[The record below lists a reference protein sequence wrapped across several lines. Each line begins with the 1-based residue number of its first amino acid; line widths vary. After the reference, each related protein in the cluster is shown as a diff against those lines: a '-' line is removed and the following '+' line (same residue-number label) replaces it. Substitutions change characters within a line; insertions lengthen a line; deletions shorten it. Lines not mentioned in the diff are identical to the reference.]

1 MVGKV
6 GLSMKLS
13 RYGKRV
19 VRNFVVL
26 LLSVMLIVAGV
37 IFIKNRNKD
46 NDNVKEPEL
55 IARLDDGF
63 VNGLIVNAKSFN
75 NIEEG
80 QEDVVLGEF
89 QRYVKSLQF
98 SVIIGAI
105 DSKEDQDGLKVLS
118 TQAKELGLP
127 MYLINDKDII
137 DSKDYKKLKVNGNAT
152 VAEGL
157 VSFGDYEI
165 ELLDVDVVKN
175 SHASANAYQGVLAG
189 EIKGFVFNNYEA
201 LHGYEMEVG
210 LIASNLKL
218 LIKDSDDKSATG
230 NKSSLMVDY
239 DVDEKVASF
248 DTLESADQFFSN
260 SKTAQIGFS
269 NKPVI
274 KGARMIAA
282 LGSILS
288 DPNNTEVIKATA
300 VKGSEFNVVGS
311 VGSGEDHAYELST
324 GDYILSKY
332 TEEIPAV
339 KPMTFTGVDVIAEN
353 GYEVLKFKDSGS
365 PLPYIFRDNNE
376 LVVTF
381 VGSTYEGDYPVIEA
395 GLFQGI
401 EINNRAGNMEIRV
414 PLDKDLS
421 WGYLVDL
428 SDNNIK
434 IRIKENVKEVSSYFQ
449 PLNGKTI
456 VLDAGHGGKDPGS
469 LNPNGGKTEAQLN
482 LELSSHIETRLKSL
496 GATVVNTRTTDEFV
510 SLWDRVNIFNDNNGD
525 YFISV
530 HHNASVN
537 RSVNGVEMYYA
548 DADFK
553 KMAEG
558 MAKELSSITGRRD
571 RGPYHWIQYVLRS
584 SLGPSVLIEAGFMSE
599 DTEFADLQNVDKQ
612 ILSAGVVADQIVK
625 DLERRLQSGK

>member
-1 MVGKV
+1 MR
-6 GLSMKLS
+6 LS
-13 RYGKRV
+13 RYGKKV
-19 VRNFVVL
+19 VRNFL
-26 LLSVMLIVAGV
+26 IGILTMMLIVAGV
-37 IFIKNRNKD
+37 IFIKNRNNDD
-46 NDNVKEPEL
+46 NGIKEPEL
-55 IARLDDGF
+55 VARLEDGF
-63 VNGLIVNAKSFN
+63 VNGLIVNANTFM
-75 NIEEG
+75 NIE
-80 QEDVVLGEF
+80 QEQEEVVFGEF
-89 QRYVKSLQF
+89 HRYVKSLQF
-98 SVIIGAI
+98 SVIIATI
-105 DSKEDQDGLKVLS
+105 DSMDDYDGLKTLS
-118 TQAKELGLP
+118 SQVKTLGLP
-127 MYLINDKDII
+127 IYLLNDQDVV
-137 DSKDYKKLKVNGNAT
+137 DSKDFKKLKISGNAS
-152 VAEGL
+152 L
-157 VSFGDYEI
+157 VN
-165 ELLDVDVVKN
+165 DVVKFEDIELDVT
-175 SHASANAYQGVLAG
+175 SLDSVKDKHASANAYKQVLDG
-189 EIKGFVFNNYEA
+189 SVTGFVFSDYET
-201 LHGYEMEVG
+201 LQDYEMEVG
-210 LIASNLKL
+210 LISSNLSL
-218 LIKDSDDKSATG
+218 LFNKDKDTKDGTTYNGS
-230 NKSSLMVDY
+230 Y
-239 DVDEKVASF
+239 DVKEDVAAF
-248 DTLESADQFFSN
+248 ETLQSADEFFAN
-260 SKTAQIGFS
+260 SKTAQIGIS

-288 DPNNTEVIKATA
+288 DPNNTELIKATA

-339 KPMTFTGVDVIAEN
+339 KAMTFTGVDVISED

-381 VGSTYEGDYPVIEA
+381 VGSTFEGEHPAIEE
-395 GLFQGI
+395 GLFKGL
-401 EINNRAGNMEIRV
+401 EINNRAGNMELRI
-414 PLDKDLS
+414 PLDKELS

-434 IRIKENVKEVSSYFQ
+434 IRIKESVDKVESYFQ
-449 PLNGKTI
+449 PLKGKTV

-469 LNPNGGKTEAQLN
+469 LNPNGGKSEAQLN
-482 LELSSHIETRLKSL
+482 LELSSHIEKRLESL
-496 GATVVNTRTTDEFV
+496 GATIVNTRTTDEFV

-548 DADFK
+548 DSDFK

-558 MAKELSSITGRRD
+558 MASDMSSITGRKD
-571 RGPYHWIQYVLRS
+571 RGPYQWIQYVLRS

-599 DTEFADLQNVDKQ
+599 DLEFADLQDVDKQ

-625 DLERRLQSGK
+625 DLERRVQSTK